1 MIRKRLKF
9 SDYYNELIVDEICQ
23 IYDVEKERIFLR
35 NRKRN
40 IIHAK
45 RLYIYILRE
54 MFDMTL
60 KNIGKITNLHHASI
74 IHHHEQFKFE
84 YQTYEIEKQNFER
97 VESKIIEVELDE
109 EIRDSEEQLKTIN
122 NTLTKLYKINKL
134 KNERQERES
143 LLTQ

>member
-143 LLTQ
+143 LLTE

>member
-54 MFDMTL
+54 MFDMTS